1 LRKDYVLNL
10 LLLVAGL
17 IFVVLHAPLLGM
29 YIVYFN
35 IEDLF
40 LAIFFLTA
48 GFLLIWLSRMMAGVA
63 VKKVVPEFKYGAS
76 HLGCIFKGLGLSDV
90 ITIYLFTEIVAVLVC
105 AIEGKLGEISEVAAA
120 IYFILTIIICII
132 YAIFCH
138 PYITY
143 AKDDAFVVNSIKSK
157 LKTVKSISYVRT
169 SGLLLYLGGST
180 VLLIRSPPFEGASP
194 LIGFILS
201 PFNREEELTQLIIAA
216 TFKNS
221 TEYFSLS
228 SLVDCPAPPKVAET
242 FEKNYVE
249 IKVDGEL
256 IMGVKTRVIL
266 DIPHPEKRLH
276 RLRGEAIVVYTD
288 LKRKILKRMDKS
300 VKYSAM
306 FLSKIIPIM
315 INYLR
320 E

>member
-1 LRKDYVLNL
+1 
-10 LLLVAGL
+10 
-17 IFVVLHAPLLGM
+17 VLHAPLLGV
-29 YIVYFN
+29 YLVYFN
-35 IEDLF
+35 IEDLL
-40 LAIFFLTA
+40 LAIFFLMA
-48 GFLLIWLSRMMAGVA
+48 GFLLIWLSRMMAGAA

-90 ITIYLFTEIVAVLVC
+90 IIIYLFTEGVAVLVC

-180 VLLIRSPPFEGASP
+180 VLLIRSPPFEGTSS
-194 LIGFILS
+194 LMGFILS
-201 PFNREEELTQLIIAA
+201 PFSREEELTQLIIAV

-221 TEYFSLS
+221 TEYFSLF

-242 FEKNYVE
+242 FEKNYIE

-256 IMGVKTRVIL
+256 IMGVKTRVVL

-276 RLRGEAIVVYTD
+276 RLRGEAIVVYTN
-288 LKRKILKRMDKS
+288 LKRKILKRMDKDA
-300 VKYSAM
+300 KYSAR